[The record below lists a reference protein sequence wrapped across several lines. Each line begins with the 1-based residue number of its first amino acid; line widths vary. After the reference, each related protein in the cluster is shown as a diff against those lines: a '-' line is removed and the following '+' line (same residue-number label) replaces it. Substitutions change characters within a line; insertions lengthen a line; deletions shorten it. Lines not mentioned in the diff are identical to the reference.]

1 LRLKDPS
8 HAFDYNTEEA
18 TMTATPLKTWV
29 ETTRSTLTNLR
40 ALAIFAALYA
50 LLLASLYGFIATRE
64 ATVGQVTVTLL
75 LLVLVPAEFF
85 VLQSAILNHDREPK
99 FRWAQILRDAIK
111 LAVVTVPILL
121 LAWALWALLN
131 KWQLRF
137 PAPRPPIT
145 LPAAAPRLQP
155 IHWPSLVFATVRCLL
170 FGVGLP
176 LAAIHLWIEVA
187 GRNVRDS
194 VGGGGQAVLKRIGN
208 VFARAFAS
216 ESVFTYAL
224 GLIFFV
230 VVPYALLFIP
240 FTVKGTK
247 TDFAVFIARLVLAFL
262 FMLIGWI
269 VTLTALTR
277 ESTERL
283 SVATSPKTIPD
294 TPAAEAPA

>member
-1 LRLKDPS
+1 
-8 HAFDYNTEEA
+8 
-18 TMTATPLKTWV
+18 MTTIRQFL
-29 ETTRSTLTNLR
+29 ETTKATLRNPR
-40 ALAIFAALYA
+40 ALSIFAALYA

-64 ATVGQVTVTLL
+64 ATVWQVTATLL
-75 LLVLVPAEFF
+75 LLVLVPLEFF
-85 VLQSAILNHDREPK
+85 VLQSAILNHAREPK

-111 LAVVTVPILL
+111 LAIVTVPVLL

-137 PAPRPPIT
+137 PAPHPPISF
-145 LPAAAPRLQP
+145 PATAPRVQP
-155 IHWPSLVFATVRCLL
+155 IYWPSLIFATVRCLL
-170 FGVGLP
+170 FGVALP

-187 GRNVRDS
+187 GRKVRDA

-208 VFARAFAS
+208 VLARAFAS

-230 VVPYALLFIP
+230 AVPYVLLFIP
-240 FTVKGTK
+240 FKVKGNK

-269 VTLTALTR
+269 VTLIALTR
-277 ESTERL
+277 ESTAS
-283 SVATSPKTIPD
+283 SVATSPRTIPD
-294 TPAAEAPA
+294 VPPAEAPA

>member
-1 LRLKDPS
+1 
-8 HAFDYNTEEA
+8 
-18 TMTATPLKTWV
+18 MTTIRQFL
-29 ETTRSTLTNLR
+29 ETTRATVTNIR
-40 ALAIFAALYA
+40 ALGILAALYA

-64 ATVGQVTVTLL
+64 ATVWQVTVTLL
-75 LLVLVPAEFF
+75 LLVLVALEFF
-85 VLQSAILNHDREPK
+85 VLQSAILNHAGEPK
-99 FRWAQILRDAIK
+99 FRWGQILRDALK

-137 PAPRPPIT
+137 PVPRPPIT
-145 LPAAAPRLQP
+145 FPAAAPKIQP
-155 IHWPSLVFATVRCLL
+155 IHWPSLIFATVRCLL
-170 FGVGLP
+170 FGVALP

-187 GRNVRDS
+187 GRNVRDAL
-194 VGGGGQAVLKRIGN
+194 GGGQAVLKRIGN

-230 VVPYALLFIP
+230 AVPYALLFIP
-240 FTVKGTK
+240 LTVKGRK

-262 FMLIGWI
+262 FTLIGWI
-269 VTLTALTR
+269 VTLTALAR
-277 ESTERL
+277 ESTARS

-294 TPAAEAPA
+294 APAAEAPA